1 MIGELSEDLIMTG
14 DEIDVENLFSDD
26 GGEEETQVTPPAP
39 KEKEEE
45 EEEKEK
51 EIKKTT
57 EEEEINPDDLFD
69 NPESVGSGKDNQEEE
84 EDTQS
89 EKDKGTSPKTNFYS
103 SIASALKEE
112 GIFPDLDDDTLNG
125 IKTPEDFA
133 EAVEKTVQARLDERQ
148 KRIDAALQADVEPDE
163 VRRYEQ
169 TLANLDAIKEEY
181 ITDETEKGE
190 RLRKNLIYQDFRNRG
205 YSEARAKREV
215 EKSFN
220 AGTDIED
227 AKEALESNREYFS
240 NQYQDLIKEAQE
252 EAKKEQRKIKEEAAQ
267 LKKSMLEDKEVFTGI
282 TLDKTTRQKAFE
294 NITKPVFKTEDGE
307 YLTAIQKYEMDNP
320 VEFRKYLSVLFTMT
334 NGFKNIDG
342 LVKGKIKKEVKQSL
356 RELEHKLSSTTINS
370 SGNPRYVGGVE
381 EDTESYSGKGWDL
394 DV

>member
-39 KEKEEE
+39 KEKED
-45 EEEKEK
+45 K
-51 EIKKTT
+51 EIEKTT

-240 NQYQDLIKEAQE
+240 TQYQDLIKEAQE
-252 EAKKEQRKIKEEAAQ
+252 EAKEEQRKIKEEAAQ

-282 TLDKTTRQKAFE
+282 ALDKTTRQKAFD

-334 NGFKNIDG
+334 DGFKNIDG
-342 LVKGKIKKEVKQSL
+342 LVKGKVKKEVKQSL
-356 RELEHKLSSTTINS
+356 RELEHKLSSTARNS
-370 SGNPRYVGGVE
+370 TGNPRYVGGVE
-381 EDTESYSGKGWDL
+381 EDTESYIGKGWDL

>member
-39 KEKEEE
+39 KEKEE
-45 EEEKEK
+45 K
-51 EIKKTT
+51 EIEKTT

-112 GIFPDLDDDTLNG
+112 GIFPDLDDDTLES

-148 KRIDAALQADVEPDE
+148 RRIDAALQADVEPDE

-240 NQYQDLIKEAQE
+240 TQYQDLIREAQE
-252 EAKKEQRKIKEEAAQ
+252 EAKEEQRKIKEEAAQ

-334 NGFKNIDG
+334 DGFKNIDG
-342 LVKGKIKKEVKQSL
+342 LVKGKVKKEVKQSL
-356 RELEHKLSSTTINS
+356 RELEHKLSSTARNS
-370 SGNPRYVGGVE
+370 TGNPRYVGGVE
-381 EDTESYSGKGWDL
+381 EDTESYIGKGWDL

>member
-39 KEKEEE
+39 KEKEE
-45 EEEKEK
+45 K
-51 EIKKTT
+51 EIEKTT
-57 EEEEINPDDLFD
+57 EEEEVNPDDLFD

-240 NQYQDLIKEAQE
+240 TQYQDLIKEAQE
-252 EAKKEQRKIKEEAAQ
+252 EAREEQRKIKEEATQ
-267 LKKSMLEDKEVFTGI
+267 LKKSMLEDKEVFAGI

-334 NGFKNIDG
+334 DGFKNIDG
-342 LVKGKIKKEVKQSL
+342 LVKGKVKKEVKQSL
-356 RELEHKLSSTTINS
+356 RELEHKLSSTARNS

-381 EDTESYSGKGWDL
+381 EDTESYIGKGWDL

>member
-39 KEKEEE
+39 KEKED
-45 EEEKEK
+45 K
-51 EIKKTT
+51 EIEKTT

-112 GIFPDLDDDTLNG
+112 GIFHDLDDDILNG

-227 AKEALESNREYFS
+227 AKEALESNREHFS
-240 NQYQDLIKEAQE
+240 TQYQDLIKEAQE
-252 EAKKEQRKIKEEAAQ
+252 EAKEEQRKIKEEAAQ

-282 TLDKTTRQKAFE
+282 ALDKTTRQKAFE

-334 NGFKNIDG
+334 DGFKNIDG
-342 LVKGKIKKEVKQSL
+342 LVKGKVKKEVKQSL
-356 RELEHKLSSTTINS
+356 RELEHKLSSTARNS

-381 EDTESYSGKGWDL
+381 EDTESYIGKGWDL

>member
-39 KEKEEE
+39 KEKEE
-45 EEEKEK
+45 KEN
-51 EIKKTT
+51 EKTT

-240 NQYQDLIKEAQE
+240 TQYQDLIKEAQE
-252 EAKKEQRKIKEEAAQ
+252 EAKEEQRKIKEEAAQ

-334 NGFKNIDG
+334 DGFKNIDG
-342 LVKGKIKKEVKQSL
+342 LVKGKVKKEVKQSL
-356 RELEHKLSSTTINS
+356 RELEHKLSSTTRNS

-381 EDTESYSGKGWDL
+381 EDTESYIGKGWDL

>member
-39 KEKEEE
+39 KEKEE
-45 EEEKEK
+45 K
-51 EIKKTT
+51 EIEKTT
-57 EEEEINPDDLFD
+57 EEEEVNPDDLFD

-240 NQYQDLIKEAQE
+240 TQYQDLIKEAQE
-252 EAKKEQRKIKEEAAQ
+252 EAREEQRKIKEEAAQ

-282 TLDKTTRQKAFE
+282 TLDKTTRQKAFD

-334 NGFKNIDG
+334 DGFKNIDG
-342 LVKGKIKKEVKQSL
+342 LVKGKVKKEVRQSL
-356 RELEHKLSSTTINS
+356 RELEHKLSSTARNS
-370 SGNPRYVGGVE
+370 TGNPRYVGGVE
-381 EDTESYSGKGWDL
+381 EDAESYIGKGWDL

>member
-14 DEIDVENLFSDD
+14 DEIDVDNLFSDD

-39 KEKEEE
+39 KEKEE
-45 EEEKEK
+45 KEK
-51 EIKKTT
+51 ETTT

-148 KRIDAALQADVEPDE
+148 KRIDAALQADAEPDE

-190 RLRKNLIYQDFRNRG
+190 RLRKSLIYQDFRNRG

-252 EAKKEQRKIKEEAAQ
+252 EAKEEQRKIKEEAAQ
-267 LKKSMLEDKEVFTGI
+267 LKKAMLEDKEVFTGV

-334 NGFKNIDG
+334 DGFKNIDG
-342 LVKGKIKKEVKQSL
+342 LVKGKVKKEVKQSL
-356 RELEHKLSSTTINS
+356 RELEHKLSSTARTS
-370 SGNPRYVGGVE
+370 TGNPRYVGGVE
-381 EDTESYSGKGWDL
+381 EDTESYIGKGWDL

>member
-1 MIGELSEDLIMTG
+1 MTG

-39 KEKEEE
+39 KEKED
-45 EEEKEK
+45 K
-51 EIKKTT
+51 EIEKTT

-112 GIFPDLDDDTLNG
+112 GIFPDLDDDILNG

-227 AKEALESNREYFS
+227 AKEALESNREHFS
-240 NQYQDLIKEAQE
+240 TQYQDLIKEAQE
-252 EAKKEQRKIKEEAAQ
+252 EAKEEQRKIKEEAAQ

-282 TLDKTTRQKAFE
+282 ALDKTTRQKAFE
-294 NITKPVFKTEDGE
+294 NITKPVFKTEEGE

-334 NGFKNIDG
+334 DGFKNIDG
-342 LVKGKIKKEVKQSL
+342 LVKGKVKKEVKQSL
-356 RELEHKLSSTTINS
+356 RELEHKLSSTARNS

-381 EDTESYSGKGWDL
+381 EDTESYIGKGWDL

>member
-39 KEKEEE
+39 KEKED
-45 EEEKEK
+45 KEN
-51 EIKKTT
+51 EKTT

-252 EAKKEQRKIKEEAAQ
+252 EAKEEQRKVKEEAAQ

-334 NGFKNIDG
+334 DGFKNIDG
-342 LVKGKIKKEVKQSL
+342 LVKGKVKKEVKQSL
-356 RELEHKLSSTTINS
+356 RELEHKLSSTARNS

-381 EDTESYSGKGWDL
+381 EDTESYIGKGWDL

>member
-14 DEIDVENLFSDD
+14 DEIDVDNLFSDD

-39 KEKEEE
+39 KEKEE
-45 EEEKEK
+45 KEK
-51 EIKKTT
+51 ETTT

-84 EDTQS
+84 EDIQS

-252 EAKKEQRKIKEEAAQ
+252 EAKEEQKKIKEEAAQ
-267 LKKSMLEDKEVFTGI
+267 LKKAMFEDKEVFTGI

-334 NGFKNIDG
+334 DGFKNIDG
-342 LVKGKIKKEVKQSL
+342 LVKGKVKKEVKQSL
-356 RELEHKLSSTTINS
+356 RELEHKLSSTARTS
-370 SGNPRYVGGVE
+370 TGNPRYVGGVE
-381 EDTESYSGKGWDL
+381 EDTESYIGKGWDL

>member
-14 DEIDVENLFSDD
+14 DEIDVDNLFSDD

-39 KEKEEE
+39 KEKED
-45 EEEKEK
+45 KEN
-51 EIKKTT
+51 EKTT

-240 NQYQDLIKEAQE
+240 TQYQDLIKEAQE
-252 EAKKEQRKIKEEAAQ
+252 EAKEEQRKIKEEAAQ

-334 NGFKNIDG
+334 DGFKNIDG
-342 LVKGKIKKEVKQSL
+342 LVKGKVKKEVKQSL
-356 RELEHKLSSTTINS
+356 RELEHKLSSTARNS

-381 EDTESYSGKGWDL
+381 EDTESYIGKGWDL

>member
-14 DEIDVENLFSDD
+14 GEIDVDNLFSDD
-26 GGEEETQVTPPAP
+26 GGEEEIQVTPPAP
-39 KEKEEE
+39 KEKEE
-45 EEEKEK
+45 K
-51 EIKKTT
+51 EIEKTT
-57 EEEEINPDDLFD
+57 EEEEISPDDLFD

-240 NQYQDLIKEAQE
+240 TQYQDLIKEAQE
-252 EAKKEQRKIKEEAAQ
+252 EAKEGQRKIKEEAAQ

-334 NGFKNIDG
+334 DGFKNIDG
-342 LVKGKIKKEVKQSL
+342 LVKGKVKKEVKQSL
-356 RELEHKLSSTTINS
+356 RELEHKLSSTGRNS

-381 EDTESYSGKGWDL
+381 EDTESYIGKGWDL

>member
-14 DEIDVENLFSDD
+14 GEIDVENLFSDD

-39 KEKEEE
+39 KEKED
-45 EEEKEK
+45 KEN
-51 EIKKTT
+51 EKTT

-190 RLRKNLIYQDFRNRG
+190 RLRKDLIYQDFRNRG

-240 NQYQDLIKEAQE
+240 NQYQDLIKEAQK
-252 EAKKEQRKIKEEAAQ
+252 EAKEEQRKIKEEAAQ

-334 NGFKNIDG
+334 DGFKNIDG
-342 LVKGKIKKEVKQSL
+342 LIKGKVKKEVKQSL
-356 RELEHKLSSTTINS
+356 RELEHKLSSTARNS

-381 EDTESYSGKGWDL
+381 EDTESYIGKGWDL

>member
-39 KEKEEE
+39 KEKEE
-45 EEEKEK
+45 KEK
-51 EIKKTT
+51 ETTT

-252 EAKKEQRKIKEEAAQ
+252 EAKEEQRKIKEEAAQ
-267 LKKSMLEDKEVFTGI
+267 LKKAMLEDKEVFTGI

-334 NGFKNIDG
+334 DGFKNIDG
-342 LVKGKIKKEVKQSL
+342 LVKGKVKKEVKQSL
-356 RELEHKLSSTTINS
+356 RELEHKLSSTTRNS

-381 EDTESYSGKGWDL
+381 EDTESYIGKGWDL

>member
-39 KEKEEE
+39 KEKED
-45 EEEKEK
+45 KEN
-51 EIKKTT
+51 EKTT

-240 NQYQDLIKEAQE
+240 TQYQDLIKEAQE
-252 EAKKEQRKIKEEAAQ
+252 EAKEEQRKIKEEASQ

-334 NGFKNIDG
+334 DGFKNIDG
-342 LVKGKIKKEVKQSL
+342 LIKGKVKKEVKQSL
-356 RELEHKLSSTTINS
+356 RELEHKLSSTARNS

-381 EDTESYSGKGWDL
+381 EDTESYIGKGWDL

>member
-39 KEKEEE
+39 KEKEE
-45 EEEKEK
+45 K
-51 EIKKTT
+51 EIEKTT

-112 GIFPDLDDDTLNG
+112 GIFPDLDDDTLES

-148 KRIDAALQADVEPDE
+148 RRIDAALQADVEPDE

-240 NQYQDLIKEAQE
+240 TQYQDLIKEAQE
-252 EAKKEQRKIKEEAAQ
+252 EAKEEQRKIKEEAAQ

-334 NGFKNIDG
+334 DGFKNIDG
-342 LVKGKIKKEVKQSL
+342 LVKGKVKKEVKQSL
-356 RELEHKLSSTTINS
+356 RELEHKLSSTARNS

-381 EDTESYSGKGWDL
+381 EDTESYIGKGWDL

>member
-26 GGEEETQVTPPAP
+26 GGEEETQVTPPAL
-39 KEKEEE
+39 KEKED
-45 EEEKEK
+45 KEN
-51 EIKKTT
+51 EKTT

-240 NQYQDLIKEAQE
+240 TQYQDLIKEAQE
-252 EAKKEQRKIKEEAAQ
+252 EAKEEQRKIKEEAAQ

-282 TLDKTTRQKAFE
+282 TLDKTTRQKAFD
-294 NITKPVFKTEDGE
+294 NITKPIFKTEDGE

-334 NGFKNIDG
+334 DGFKNIDG
-342 LVKGKIKKEVKQSL
+342 LVKGKVKKEVRQSL
-356 RELEHKLSSTTINS
+356 RELEHKLSSTARNS

-381 EDTESYSGKGWDL
+381 EDTESYIGKGWDL

>member
-14 DEIDVENLFSDD
+14 DEIDAENLFSDD

-39 KEKEEE
+39 KEKED
-45 EEEKEK
+45 KEN
-51 EIKKTT
+51 EKTT

-252 EAKKEQRKIKEEAAQ
+252 EAKEEQRKIKEEAAQ

-334 NGFKNIDG
+334 DGFKNIDG
-342 LVKGKIKKEVKQSL
+342 LIKGKVKKEVKQSL
-356 RELEHKLSSTTINS
+356 RELEHKLSSTARNS

-381 EDTESYSGKGWDL
+381 EDTESYIGKGWDL

>member
-39 KEKEEE
+39 KEKED
-45 EEEKEK
+45 KEN
-51 EIKKTT
+51 EKTT

-240 NQYQDLIKEAQE
+240 TQYQDLIKEAQE
-252 EAKKEQRKIKEEAAQ
+252 EAKEEQRKIKEEAAQ

-282 TLDKTTRQKAFE
+282 ALDKTTRQKAFE

-334 NGFKNIDG
+334 DGFKNIDG
-342 LVKGKIKKEVKQSL
+342 LVKGKVKKEVKQSL
-356 RELEHKLSSTTINS
+356 RELEHKLSSTARNS
-370 SGNPRYVGGVE
+370 TGNPRYVGGVE
-381 EDTESYSGKGWDL
+381 EDTESYIGKGWDL

>member
-39 KEKEEE
+39 KEKEE
-45 EEEKEK
+45 KEN
-51 EIKKTT
+51 EKTT

-252 EAKKEQRKIKEEAAQ
+252 EAKEEQKKIKEEAAQ
-267 LKKSMLEDKEVFTGI
+267 LKKAMLEDKEVFTGI

-334 NGFKNIDG
+334 DGFKNIDG
-342 LVKGKIKKEVKQSL
+342 LVKGKVKKEVKQSL
-356 RELEHKLSSTTINS
+356 RELEHKLSSTARTS
-370 SGNPRYVGGVE
+370 TGNPRYVGGVE
-381 EDTESYSGKGWDL
+381 EDTESYIGKGWDL

>member
-14 DEIDVENLFSDD
+14 DEIDVDNLFSDD

-39 KEKEEE
+39 KEKED
-45 EEEKEK
+45 KEN
-51 EIKKTT
+51 EKTT

-240 NQYQDLIKEAQE
+240 TQYQDLIKEAQE
-252 EAKKEQRKIKEEAAQ
+252 EAKEEQRKIKEEAAQ
-267 LKKSMLEDKEVFTGI
+267 LKRSMLEDKEVFTGI
-282 TLDKTTRQKAFE
+282 ALDKTTRQKAFD

-334 NGFKNIDG
+334 DGFKNIDG
-342 LVKGKIKKEVKQSL
+342 LVKGKVKKEVKQSL
-356 RELEHKLSSTTINS
+356 RELEHKLSSTARNS

-381 EDTESYSGKGWDL
+381 EDTESYIGKGWDL

>member
-14 DEIDVENLFSDD
+14 DEIDVDNLFSDD

-39 KEKEEE
+39 KEKEE
-45 EEEKEK
+45 K
-51 EIKKTT
+51 EIEKTT
-57 EEEEINPDDLFD
+57 EEEEISPDDLFD

-84 EDTQS
+84 EDTKS

-240 NQYQDLIKEAQE
+240 TQYQDLIKEAQE
-252 EAKKEQRKIKEEAAQ
+252 EAKEGQRKIKEEAAQ

-334 NGFKNIDG
+334 DGFKNIDG
-342 LVKGKIKKEVKQSL
+342 LVKGKVKKEVKQSL
-356 RELEHKLSSTTINS
+356 RELEHKLSSTARNS
-370 SGNPRYVGGVE
+370 TGNPRYVGGVE
-381 EDTESYSGKGWDL
+381 EDTESYIGKGWDL

>member
-39 KEKEEE
+39 KEKEE
-45 EEEKEK
+45 K
-51 EIKKTT
+51 EIEKTT
-57 EEEEINPDDLFD
+57 EEEEISPDDLFD

-112 GIFPDLDDDTLNG
+112 GIFPDLDDATLSG

-240 NQYQDLIKEAQE
+240 TQYQDLIKEAQE
-252 EAKKEQRKIKEEAAQ
+252 AAKEGQRKIKEEAAQ
-267 LKKSMLEDKEVFTGI
+267 LKKSMLDDKEVFTGI

-334 NGFKNIDG
+334 DGFKNIDG
-342 LVKGKIKKEVKQSL
+342 LVKGKVKKEVKQSL
-356 RELEHKLSSTTINS
+356 RELEHKLSSTGRNS

-381 EDTESYSGKGWDL
+381 EDTESYIGKGWDL

>member
-39 KEKEEE
+39 KEKEDKENEE
-45 EEEKEK
+45 
-51 EIKKTT
+51 TT

-252 EAKKEQRKIKEEAAQ
+252 EAKEEQRKIKEEAAQ

-334 NGFKNIDG
+334 DGFKNIDG
-342 LVKGKIKKEVKQSL
+342 LIKGKVKKEVKQSL
-356 RELEHKLSSTTINS
+356 RELEHKLSSTARNS

-381 EDTESYSGKGWDL
+381 EDTESYIGKGWDL

>member
-39 KEKEEE
+39 KEKED
-45 EEEKEK
+45 KEN
-51 EIKKTT
+51 EKTT

-240 NQYQDLIKEAQE
+240 TQYQDLIKEAQE
-252 EAKKEQRKIKEEAAQ
+252 EAKEEQRKIKEEAAQ

-282 TLDKTTRQKAFE
+282 TLDKTTRQKAFD

-334 NGFKNIDG
+334 DGFKNIDG
-342 LVKGKIKKEVKQSL
+342 LIKGKVKKVVKQSL
-356 RELEHKLSSTTINS
+356 RELEHKLSSTARNS

-381 EDTESYSGKGWDL
+381 EDTESYIGKGWSL

>member
-39 KEKEEE
+39 KEKEE
-45 EEEKEK
+45 KEN
-51 EIKKTT
+51 EKTT

-252 EAKKEQRKIKEEAAQ
+252 EAKEEQRKIKEEAAQ
-267 LKKSMLEDKEVFTGI
+267 LKKAMLEDKEVFTGI
-282 TLDKTTRQKAFE
+282 TLDKTTRQKAFD

-334 NGFKNIDG
+334 DGFKNIDG
-342 LVKGKIKKEVKQSL
+342 LVKGKVKKEVKQSL
-356 RELEHKLSSTTINS
+356 RELEHKLSSTARTS
-370 SGNPRYVGGVE
+370 TGNPRYVGGVE
-381 EDTESYSGKGWDL
+381 EDTESYIGKGWDL

>member
-14 DEIDVENLFSDD
+14 DEIDVDNLFSDD

-39 KEKEEE
+39 KEKEE
-45 EEEKEK
+45 KEK
-51 EIKKTT
+51 ETTT

-252 EAKKEQRKIKEEAAQ
+252 ETKEEQRKIKEEAAQ
-267 LKKSMLEDKEVFTGI
+267 LKKAMLEDKEVFTGV

-334 NGFKNIDG
+334 DGFKNIDG
-342 LVKGKIKKEVKQSL
+342 LVKGKVKKEVKQSL
-356 RELEHKLSSTTINS
+356 RELEHKLSSTARTS
-370 SGNPRYVGGVE
+370 TGNPRYVGGVE
-381 EDTESYSGKGWDL
+381 EDTESYIGKGWDL

>member
-39 KEKEEE
+39 KEKED
-45 EEEKEK
+45 KEN
-51 EIKKTT
+51 EKTT

-240 NQYQDLIKEAQE
+240 TQYQDLIKEAQE
-252 EAKKEQRKIKEEAAQ
+252 EAKEEQRKIKEEAAQ

-282 TLDKTTRQKAFE
+282 ALDKTTRQKAFD

-334 NGFKNIDG
+334 DGFKNIDG
-342 LVKGKIKKEVKQSL
+342 LVKGKVKKEVKQSL
-356 RELEHKLSSTTINS
+356 RELEHKLSSTGRNS

-381 EDTESYSGKGWDL
+381 EDTESYIGKGWDL

>member
-14 DEIDVENLFSDD
+14 DEIDVDNLFSDD

-39 KEKEEE
+39 KEKEE
-45 EEEKEK
+45 KEK
-51 EIKKTT
+51 ETTT

-252 EAKKEQRKIKEEAAQ
+252 EAKEEQRKIKEEAAQ

-334 NGFKNIDG
+334 DGFKNIDG
-342 LVKGKIKKEVKQSL
+342 LIKGKVKKEVKQSL
-356 RELEHKLSSTTINS
+356 RELEHKLSSTARNS

-381 EDTESYSGKGWDL
+381 EDTESYIGKGWDL

>member
-39 KEKEEE
+39 KEKED
-45 EEEKEK
+45 KEN
-51 EIKKTT
+51 EKTT

-252 EAKKEQRKIKEEAAQ
+252 EAKEEQRKVKEEAAQ
-267 LKKSMLEDKEVFTGI
+267 LKKAMLEDKEVFTGI

-334 NGFKNIDG
+334 DGFKNIDG
-342 LVKGKIKKEVKQSL
+342 LVKGKVKKEVKQSL
-356 RELEHKLSSTTINS
+356 RELEHKLSSTARTS
-370 SGNPRYVGGVE
+370 TGNPRYVGGVE
-381 EDTESYSGKGWDL
+381 EDTESYIGKGWDL

>member
-14 DEIDVENLFSDD
+14 DEIDVDNLFSDD
-26 GGEEETQVTPPAP
+26 VGEEETQVTPPAQ
-39 KEKEEE
+39 KEKEE
-45 EEEKEK
+45 K
-51 EIKKTT
+51 EIEKTT

-112 GIFPDLDDDTLNG
+112 GIFPDLDDDTLNS

-148 KRIDAALQADVEPDE
+148 KRIDAALQADAEPDE

-190 RLRKNLIYQDFRNRG
+190 KLRKNLIYQDFRNRG

-240 NQYQDLIKEAQE
+240 TQYQDLIKEAQE

-282 TLDKTTRQKAFE
+282 TLDKTTRQKAFD

-334 NGFKNIDG
+334 DGFKNIDG
-342 LVKGKIKKEVKQSL
+342 LVKGKVKKEVRQSL
-356 RELEHKLSSTTINS
+356 RELEHKLSSTARNS
-370 SGNPRYVGGVE
+370 TGNPRYVGGVE
-381 EDTESYSGKGWDL
+381 EDAESYIGKGWDL

>member
-14 DEIDVENLFSDD
+14 DEIDVDNLFSDD

-39 KEKEEE
+39 KEKEE
-45 EEEKEK
+45 KEN
-51 EIKKTT
+51 EKTT
-57 EEEEINPDDLFD
+57 EEEEISPDDLFD

-252 EAKKEQRKIKEEAAQ
+252 EAKEEQRKIKEEAAQ

-282 TLDKTTRQKAFE
+282 TLDKTTRQKAFD

-334 NGFKNIDG
+334 DGFKNIDG
-342 LVKGKIKKEVKQSL
+342 LVKGKVKKEVKQSL
-356 RELEHKLSSTTINS
+356 RELEHKLSSTTRNS

-381 EDTESYSGKGWDL
+381 EDTESYIGNGWDL